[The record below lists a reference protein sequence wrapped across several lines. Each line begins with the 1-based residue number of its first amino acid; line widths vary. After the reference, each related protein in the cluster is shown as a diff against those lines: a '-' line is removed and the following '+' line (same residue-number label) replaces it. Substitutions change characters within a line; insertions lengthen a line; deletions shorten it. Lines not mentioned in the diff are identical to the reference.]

1 MQNPIALKLLRD
13 FLFFFGGGEVH
24 YPNARKSLV
33 VFLVL
38 QSCRTLQI
46 RMTERL
52 SELFTSNTAGILLS
66 FQ

>member
-1 MQNPIALKLLRD
+1 MQNPAALKLLHD
-13 FLFFFGGGEVH
+13 FFWRE
-24 YPNARKSLV
+24 V

-38 QSCRTLQI
+38 QSCRTHQI